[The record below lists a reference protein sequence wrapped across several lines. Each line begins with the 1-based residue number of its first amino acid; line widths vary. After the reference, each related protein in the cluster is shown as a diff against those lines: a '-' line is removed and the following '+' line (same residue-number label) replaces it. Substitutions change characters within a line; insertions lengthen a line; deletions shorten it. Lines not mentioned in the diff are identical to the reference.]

1 MLDQSLGLT
10 QNGHSESK
18 SKTSRMSP
26 GCVKTWRVAIM
37 GCVITEGAGKTE
49 GSCREADRSSM
60 QQPAFDHSRSCL
72 KRTLRAMCR
81 PAYLP
86 KFVHANVERTLTIN
100 SAREL
105 EIGRLFQ

>member
-18 SKTSRMSP
+18 SKTSGMSP
-26 GCVKTWRVAIM
+26 GCVKTWWMAIM

-49 GSCREADRSSM
+49 GSCREANLSSM
-60 QQPAFDHSRSCL
+60 KPAFDHSRSRL

-81 PAYLP
+81 PTYLP
-86 KFVHANVERTLTIN
+86 KFVHANVEKR
-100 SAREL
+100 A
-105 EIGRLFQ
+105 QA

>member
-1 MLDQSLGLT
+1 VLDQSLRLT

-18 SKTSRMSP
+18 SKTSRMGP
-26 GCVKTWRVAIM
+26 GCVKTWWVAIM

-49 GSCREADRSSM
+49 GSRREADCTSM
-60 QQPAFDHSRSCL
+60 QPAFDYSRPCL

-81 PAYLP
+81 PTYLP
-86 KFVHANVERTLTIN
+86 KFVHANVERTLTID
-100 SAREL
+100 SAREI

>member
-1 MLDQSLGLT
+1 MLDQSLRLT

-18 SKTSRMSP
+18 SKTSGMSP
-26 GCVKTWRVAIM
+26 GCAKKWWVAIM
-37 GCVITEGAGKTE
+37 GCVITEEAGKTE
-49 GSCREADRSSM
+49 GSCREADRSGM
-60 QQPAFDHSRSCL
+60 QPAFDHSRSCL

-86 KFVHANVERTLTIN
+86 KFVHANVDRTLTVD
-100 SAREL
+100 SVREL

>member
-1 MLDQSLGLT
+1 MLDQSLRLT

-26 GCVKTWRVAIM
+26 GCVKTWWVAIM
-37 GCVITEGAGKTE
+37 VGCVITEGAGKTE
-49 GSCREADRSSM
+49 GSCREADRASM
-60 QQPAFDHSRSCL
+60 QPAFDHSRSCME
-72 KRTLRAMCR
+72 RTLRATCR

-86 KFVHANVERTLTIN
+86 KFVHANVERTLTVD
-100 SAREL
+100 SVREL